1 MIDYQITTRPAL
13 PTGPVN
19 QWFASYRYEEM
30 GISRESGIGRK
41 RRSAPP
47 PTGPGSH
54 GDLYLYLYQAEL
66 DRTPDAGRR
75 SPRGREQSPQAMT
88 PTPARDDGQGR
99 RLCSRDPVH
108 HDVQVAG
115 ERERGAPSR
124 SLSWLRGESNFSSVA
139 CLSLPIPIIRV
150 IVRLYSSYSIRPRE
164 SSRLAGFGTASAL
177 HRGIRD
183 ERVE

>member
-1 MIDYQITTRPAL
+1 
-13 PTGPVN
+13 
-19 QWFASYRYEEM
+19 M

-88 PTPARDDGQGR
+88 PTPARDDGCVVATRYITTFKWQVNVNVGR
-99 RLCSRDPVH
+99 H
-108 HDVQVAG
+108 
-115 ERERGAPSR
+115 
-124 SLSWLRGESNFSSVA
+124 
-139 CLSLPIPIIRV
+139 RV
-150 IVRLYSSYSIRPRE
+150 P
-164 SSRLAGFGTASAL
+164 
-177 HRGIRD
+177 
-183 ERVE
+183 